1 MAAFMDKSAPGEGEV
16 ITGRMVTR
24 AIEQAQKRVELQ
36 NFQQRKRALEYDDVL
51 NQQRDVIY
59 SLRLF
64 ALERGEQLKAEARRM
79 IEAAVER
86 QVQTF
91 LAEAERPEEY
101 DRGGL
106 RDALTLQYLVSA
118 DAVLDAAATPD
129 LDDVVRAA
137 VEEGEAAF
145 TRKVAYLSDFGR
157 QIGIPEVDVQVLSQ
171 VMLSVLDEKW
181 KDHLYDLDLLR
192 NAIQYRAYGQKD
204 PLIEYKKEAFEMF
217 EDLMRDIQSTFTER
231 FLKIQVTAEPTP
243 SRRVAPPP
251 PPPPP
256 PATGGADDLFMGRP
270 VPPPAAAPR
279 AQDAAAPAAVSS
291 SLGRLGAASGVVPE
305 VGRNDPCPC
314 GSGRKYKKCH
324 GAGK

>member
-1 MAAFMDKSAPGEGEV
+1 
-16 ITGRMVTR
+16 
-24 AIEQAQKRVELQ
+24 
-36 NFQQRKRALEYDDVL
+36 DV
-51 NQQRDVIY
+51 VY
-59 SLRLF
+59 SLRIF

-91 LAEAERPEEY
+91 LADTDDPEQF

-106 RDALTLQYLVSA
+106 REALTLQYLVSVEA
-118 DAVLDAAATPD
+118 FLDTSATPD
-129 LDDVVRAA
+129 RDDLVRAA
-137 VEEGEAAF
+137 LTEAEATF
-145 TRKVAYLSDFGR
+145 ERKIEYLSEFGKK
-157 QIGIPEVDVQVLSQ
+157 IGVPEVDVQVLSQ
-171 VMLSVLDEKW
+171 VMLTVLDEKW

-231 FLKIQVTAEPTP
+231 FLKIQVTAEPAP
-243 SRRVAPPP
+243 RRMAPPP

-256 PATGGADDLFMGRP
+256 TGGADDFFMGGAP
-270 VPPPAAAPR
+270 QVAAPP
-279 AQDAAAPAAVSS
+279 APAAVSS
-291 SLGRLGAASGVVPE
+291 SLGRLGQPDSSVPE

-314 GSGRKYKKCH
+314 GSGKKYKKCH
-324 GAGK
+324 GAGR